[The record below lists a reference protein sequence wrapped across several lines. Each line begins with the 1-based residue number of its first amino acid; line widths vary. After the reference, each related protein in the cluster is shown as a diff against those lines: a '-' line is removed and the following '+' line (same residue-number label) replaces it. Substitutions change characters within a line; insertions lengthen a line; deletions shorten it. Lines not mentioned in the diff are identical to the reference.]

1 MNSATAHT
9 CARLERLTREIGED
23 IADAQAEFDRLSI
36 LMDLTYQDKMKQE
49 SVDLESQEVITQENV
64 IRLDV
69 GGIPYTTTLDT
80 LRKVP
85 GSMLA
90 IMFSEGHMNP
100 GFRTDDGRIFID
112 RDGELFA
119 SVLEY
124 LRTGVLDMKGMG
136 WLKMRRLSREFNF
149 FGLGWRAPYKRRFIL
164 MKRPEKS
171 VRLLAI
177 LRYERAFLPRNQQR
191 IIHRT
196 HDTYRT
202 IQEP

>member
-1 MNSATAHT
+1 MNSATALL
-9 CARLERLTREIGED
+9 RLERLTREIGED

-36 LMDLTYQDKMKQE
+36 LMDLTYLKMKQA

-149 FGLGWRAPYKRRFIL
+149 FGLGWRAPYKSRFIS

-177 LRYERAFLPRNQQR
+177 LRNERAGLENPRNQQR